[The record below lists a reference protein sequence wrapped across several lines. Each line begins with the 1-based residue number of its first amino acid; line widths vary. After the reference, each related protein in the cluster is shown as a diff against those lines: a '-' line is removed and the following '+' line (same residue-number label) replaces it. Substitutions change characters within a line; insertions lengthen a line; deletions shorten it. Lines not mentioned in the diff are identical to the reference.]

1 VPLLFHPTVFDNIKI
16 AFENQ
21 IYDYDNLDGI
31 LVVTDRSDL
40 LNMALMSREFSLSFQ
55 LTAGRSVTA
64 EVFLTSSVK
73 DLSDEILEVP
83 NMDPGCNLS
92 LRFYMEIEDIPAECQ
107 AIESILK
114 AIWGPEFQPV
124 QSLSFIYGQEGETYN
139 NCIELRFKRQITEE
153 QMEDIPNLLN
163 HLLQSVEE
171 LETFS
176 V

>member
-1 VPLLFHPTVFDNIKI
+1 MFHPTVFDNIKI
-16 AFENQ
+16 AIENQ

-31 LVVTDRSDL
+31 LVVTDRTDL

-55 LTAGRSVTA
+55 LTTGRKVTA
-64 EVFLTSSVK
+64 EIVLTSSTK

-83 NMDPGCNLS
+83 GTDPGCNLS
-92 LRFYMEIEDIPAECQ
+92 LRFYMEIENIPAECQ

-114 AIWGPEFQPV
+114 AIWGPDFQPI
-124 QSLSFIYGQEGETYN
+124 QSLSFVYGQEGEIYN

-153 QMEDIPNLLN
+153 QMEDIPNLLS
-163 HLLQSVEE
+163 HLLQSAEE
-171 LETFS
+171 LESFT

>member
-1 VPLLFHPTVFDNIKI
+1 MFHPTVFDNIKI

-31 LVVTDRSDL
+31 LVITDRSDL

-55 LTAGRSVTA
+55 LTTGRNVTA
-64 EVFLTSSVK
+64 EVMLTSSVK
-73 DLSDEILEVP
+73 ELSDEILETP
-83 NMDPGCNLS
+83 NTNPGCNLA
-92 LRFYMEIEDIPAECQ
+92 LRFYMEIEDVSSECQ
-107 AIESILK
+107 AIESILI

-124 QSLSFIYGQEGETYN
+124 QSLSFIYGQEEESYN
-139 NCIELRFKRQITEE
+139 NCIELRFNRQITED

-163 HLLQSVEE
+163 HMLQSVEE
-171 LETFS
+171 LESFS

>member
-1 VPLLFHPTVFDNIKI
+1 MFHPTVFDNIKI
-16 AFENQ
+16 AIENQ

-31 LVVTDRSDL
+31 LVVTDRTDL

-55 LTAGRSVTA
+55 LTSGQRVTT
-64 EVFLTSSVK
+64 EILLTSSTK

-83 NMDPGCNLS
+83 GTDPGCNLS
-92 LRFYMEIEDIPAECQ
+92 LRFYMEIEEVQAECQ

-114 AIWGPEFQPV
+114 AIWGPDFQPI
-124 QSLSFIYGQEGETYN
+124 QSLSFVYGQEGETYN

-153 QMEDIPNLLN
+153 QMEDIPNLLS
-163 HLLQSVEE
+163 HLLQTTEE
-171 LETFS
+171 LESFT